1 MVYAGGV
8 DVGSTQTKAVIVD
21 DQGTIVSRSLIDT
34 GADVHGAAESA
45 FAQALEQ
52 GDLDKDDVAY
62 VIGTGYGR
70 YRVTFGDDQI
80 TEISCHG
87 RGAVHMFPKTRTV
100 IDMGGQDTKAIRVSP
115 SGDIDDFSMN
125 DKCAAGTGRFLG
137 AASSA
142 LEIPLDNLGTVALSF
157 TRPVRIST
165 TCTVFAESEVLSWLG
180 KGKKVEDILWGVHQS
195 IAVRSFALLRRVGV
209 EQEVTFTGGV
219 ARNAAMI
226 KALEEKAGVQFNI
239 SEESHF
245 MGALGASL
253 FALERS
259 VLPGEQKTQPSA
271 ETDR

>member
-1 MVYAGGV
+1 
-8 DVGSTQTKAVIVD
+8 
-21 DQGTIVSRSLIDT
+21 
-34 GADVHGAAESA
+34 
-45 FAQALEQ
+45 
-52 GDLDKDDVAY
+52 
-62 VIGTGYGR
+62 
-70 YRVTFGDDQI
+70 
-80 TEISCHG
+80 
-87 RGAVHMFPKTRTV
+87 MFPKTRTV